1 VKVLLFVYGMCVLCV
16 ACVMYVCCVLS
27 LGMCIMDVK
36 LESALLSM
44 IGS

>member
-1 VKVLLFVYGMCVLCV
+1 MKVLLCVYGMCV

-36 LESALLSM
+36 LESSLLSM